1 MSDLCRVQRTSKN
14 HNQRG
19 ILEIV
24 VTLKNPNLLNCL
36 HNTSTQPHQHRCSNH
51 FLEPL
56 FLIGINDSAHNQTAR
71 ASSRC
76 SNYSRDTQLP
86 STATCVCLHWHV
98 KSRSRDAASTGR
110 HSECV
115 TLQSL
120 LATHGSPSNS
130 VTWIKN
136 KIVLLKQFTLT
147 IRTIYP
153 R

>member
-76 SNYSRDTQLP
+76 STVMNSWRF
-86 STATCVCLHWHV
+86 SF
-98 KSRSRDAASTGR
+98 ASWKALL
-110 HSECV
+110 SDCSS
-115 TLQSL
+115 SL
-120 LATHGSPSNS
+120 LSMIPALVSC
-130 VTWIKN
+130 
-136 KIVLLKQFTLT
+136 Q
-147 IRTIYP
+147 
-153 R
+153 